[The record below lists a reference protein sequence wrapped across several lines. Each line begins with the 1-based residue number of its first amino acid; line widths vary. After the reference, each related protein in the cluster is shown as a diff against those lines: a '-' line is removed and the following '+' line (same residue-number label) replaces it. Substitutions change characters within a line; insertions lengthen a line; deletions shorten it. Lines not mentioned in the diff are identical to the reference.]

1 MDKTWK
7 CHNVE
12 FSTMYVHSIGFRKF
26 FCKYHR
32 LPSHYNG
39 AIDVNNMSTFVELK
53 TNKNCMFKNSSM
65 SAFCNSQKVR
75 FSFQQS
81 YEINNGKKHGSE
93 I

>member
-1 MDKTWK
+1 MSQCWIFN
-7 CHNVE
+7 NVCT
-12 FSTMYVHSIGFRKF
+12 FQVSGNF